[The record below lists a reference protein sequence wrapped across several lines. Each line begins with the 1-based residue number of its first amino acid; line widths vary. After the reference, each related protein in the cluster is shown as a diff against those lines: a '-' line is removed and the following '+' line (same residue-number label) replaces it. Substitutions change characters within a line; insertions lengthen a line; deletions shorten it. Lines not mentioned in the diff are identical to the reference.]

1 MKRLILALSVLLAS
15 ASAAAAQQTPAGVGL
30 SGPPVVTFVEAGRLL
45 ADPSNGVVQR
55 SKTLVISGNQVVD
68 IRDGFVGDPAQGR
81 VIDLRD
87 SFVLP
92 GLIDSHVHLTG
103 QQNPNS
109 RLEEVTQSEA
119 AQAMVGA
126 RYARRTLMA
135 GFTTVQDVG
144 GNMEA
149 VRALRAG
156 VEAGEFPGP
165 RMRIA
170 GGAVTPTGGHADIN
184 GWSVEVMR
192 ANGSPYA
199 CNGADD
205 CARAVRQ
212 LVQEGADVIKIT
224 ATGGVLSSTGAGV
237 EQQFFQEELDAI
249 VGAAHM
255 MGRKVTAHAHGVTG
269 INAFLRAGGDS
280 IEHGTYLDRESIRLF
295 RDNDAVLVPTV
306 MAGEWV
312 ANQADA
318 GWMTPF
324 QAAKARVVGPLMLE
338 MVRRAHEGGVTI
350 AFGTDSGVSAHGD
363 NAREFLLYTMAGM
376 TEMEALAT
384 ATTVGARHVQLEDE
398 IGRIAPG
405 FSADIVAT
413 NGDPLENI
421 EELMDIDFVMA
432 RGVVHK
438 NEE

>member
-1 MKRLILALSVLLAS
+1 MIRTITALGALAALWPATALAQDAEPLTVLHAGHLIAAPGEDRVRSEVSILVRGDEIEAIENGYVTPDGAEIVDLSS
-15 ASAAAAQQTPAGVGL
+15 AWVMPGFIDAHVHITNQQG
-30 SGPPVVTFVEAGRLL
+30 AGRRISAFTEGT
-45 ADPSNGVVQR
+45 ADRTIDGV
-55 SKTLVISGNQVVD
+55 
-68 IRDGFVGDPAQGR
+68 
-81 VIDLRD
+81 
-87 SFVLP
+87 
-92 GLIDSHVHLTG
+92 
-103 QQNPNS
+103 
-109 RLEEVTQSEA
+109 
-119 AQAMVGA
+119 M
-126 RYARRTLMA
+126 YAGRTLMA

-144 GNMEA
+144 GDIEA
-149 VRALRAG
+149 VRALRDG
-156 VEAGEFPGP
+156 VESGDIIGP
-165 RMRIA
+165 RLRIA
-170 GGAVTPTGGHADIN
+170 GGAVTPTGGHGDAN
-184 GWSVEVMR
+184 GWSVQVLRES
-192 ANGSPYA
+192 GSPYA

-237 EQQFFQEELDAI
+237 EQQFFQEELEAI

-255 MGRKVTAHAHGVTG
+255 MGRRVTAHAHGVTG

-280 IEHGTYLDRESIRLF
+280 IEHGTYLDRDSIRLF

-324 QAAKARVVGPLMLE
+324 QAAKARVVGPQMIE

-363 NAREFLLYTMAGM
+363 NAREFLLYTQAGM

-384 ATTVGARHVQLEDE
+384 ATTIGARHVRLEDT

-405 FSADIVAT
+405 FAADIVAT